1 MNLPSLLSGLT
12 TRATRRPYWENRRV
26 RDTAFRATSSR
37 RSTRSSDATRTRH
50 ARRKRRSAR
59 LSTCEQISE
68 LFLVRS
74 TPLKKLV
81 LQCGWFVFVSRRDLK
96 TVTIWFQNKRQTV
109 ARSRKLQVPE
119 GASSANAS
127 TVTST
132 AAMDILAS
140 ESAKM
145 TPLAVTAAATTAKP
159 AASALSS
166 TSATSSVQLGSDTG
180 RSRRLERSL
189 SLDASVSRR
198 HQRTASSCDSAP
210 EFLPLAS
217 SRVRLSASARDSNV
231 FGSAQAEPSSA
242 SPDLRRPHL
251 GLGRT
256 GSWPIHP
263 EDLWKHIPSS
273 PALPALSSPD
283 VSPDID
289 TPSRSSKFSVQRPRT
304 LEWACARSAKR
315 RRTNPDHEP
324 VHHEDAETDSEC
336 NSMDRSD
343 TCHPSFSISEA
354 RVPLEYY
361 DEYPLDVVRGAVLLL
376 GLRDTTRGLA
386 L

>member
-1 MNLPSLLSGLT
+1 M
-12 TRATRRPYWENRRV
+12 
-26 RDTAFRATSSR
+26 SR
-37 RSTRSSDATRTRH
+37 F
-50 ARRKRRSAR
+50 
-59 LSTCEQISE
+59 SE
-68 LFLVRS
+68 LFLLRS
-74 TPLKKLV
+74 TLLKKLV
-81 LQCGWFVFVSRRDLK
+81 VFAILWIVLFCSVFFFSRRDLK

-119 GASSANAS
+119 DASADASAA
-127 TVTST
+127 TGT
-132 AAMDILAS
+132 AAMDMLAS
-140 ESAKM
+140 ASAKM
-145 TPLAVTAAATTAKP
+145 TPLAVTTTSAAKP
-159 AASALSS
+159 SESASSS
-166 TSATSSVQLGSDTG
+166 SATFGVQLGSDTG

-198 HQRTASSCDSAP
+198 LQLQRAASSRDSLP
-210 EFLPLAS
+210 DSSPLAS
-217 SRVRLSASARDSNV
+217 SRVRLSATARDSNV

-242 SPDLRRPHL
+242 SPDLRPRPRLRKPHL
-251 GLGRT
+251 GRT
-256 GSWPIHP
+256 DSWPIHP

-324 VHHEDAETDSEC
+324 IYHEDGGADSEC

-343 TCHPSFSISEA
+343 NCHPSFSISEA

-376 GLRDTTRGLA
+376 GLRDSTRGLA